1 MNARFKIMIS
11 SESGSPR
18 VTTLTLKPGEKVRHH
33 QCHRTDEGYR
43 REVNTWCYLGH
54 ANGTHRGC
62 YGLIVWSVYVEERD
76 CDGLYEYAY
85 LNSCHLMD
93 LRAHAYEALDGEVQG
108 GWPKWVSEKV
118 HTRDHTAERAG
129 Y

>member
-18 VTTLTLKPGEKVRHH
+18 ITTLTLKPGQKVRHH
-33 QCHRTDEGYR
+33 QFHNTDEGYR
-43 REVNTWCYLGH
+43 REVNSWCHLGH
-54 ANGTHRGC
+54 
-62 YGLIVWSVYVEERD
+62 GLIVWSVYVEERD

-93 LRAHAYEALDGEVQG
+93 LRAHAYEAKIKTQRSSHATG
-108 GWPKWVSEKV
+108 
-118 HTRDHTAERAG
+118 
-129 Y
+129 

>member
-1 MNARFKIMIS
+1 MNARFKIMI
-11 SESGSPR
+11 GDV
-18 VTTLTLKPGEKVRHH
+18 VTTLTLKPGQKVRHH

-43 REVNTWCYLGH
+43 REVNSWCHLGH
-54 ANGTHRGC
+54 
-62 YGLIVWSVYVEERD
+62 GLVVWSVYVEERD

-93 LRAHAYEALDGEVQG
+93 LRAHAWEDLDGEVQG